1 MPFRNLQALIT
12 FIHND
17 LTYLNKKD
25 VELVL
30 FIFTFIISNIYLI

>member
-30 FIFTFIISNIYLI
+30 FLHLLFLIYI

>member
-25 VELVL
+25 ELVL
-30 FIFTFIISNIYLI
+30 FIFTFIISNTYLI